1 MVIDCSDEV
10 CLLVRLVRPVHLTR
24 VKRYPTDSTVAGEV
38 DEGLLVQGLKL
49 RRLFFRRHNLYCRFR
64 LLLLLDLIEDRLCCD
79 DFLNDWLGRLLLL
92 GLGHLVS
99 RLVTVRV
106 MENRWRVIIVILNC
120 VRGLSEEPVH
130 LLAVDQDTA
139 AVEPEIL
146 RHKVSHFLEKS

>member
-10 CLLVRLVRPVHLTR
+10 CLLVRLVRPVHLAR
-24 VKRYPTDSTVAGEV
+24 VERNPTDSTVAGEV

-49 RRLFFRRHNLYCRFR
+49 CRLFFRRHNLYCRFR

-99 RLVTVRV
+99 RLVTV
-106 MENRWRVIIVILNC
+106 
-120 VRGLSEEPVH
+120 
-130 LLAVDQDTA
+130 
-139 AVEPEIL
+139 
-146 RHKVSHFLEKS
+146 